1 MLGLG
6 CPKHASAKIATPR
19 SSGWNIRVANKAQIS
34 WHSIKKQ
41 LKRWLSQC
49 FYERHGEAN
58 YRGIKPRI
66 MIEPLLSE
74 DQGELRDYKLYF
86 CNGKYLGAH
95 VDFNRFSDHQY
106 RIYDVAWNEFEKED
120 PNIVRNL
127 PLCPRPEK
135 LDEMIEIGLKL
146 SQGFPYVRVDLYY
159 PQGQIFSGESLFLRK
174 LVLGIQAQASGKYL
188 TRPFMPTAP
197 LTAFASL
204 SIAVS
209 VGELTFTPGNGL
221 ARYDPIES
229 DFYLGAPFNVLPYL
243 NTPYYE
249 PHWTPTSR

>member
-1 MLGLG
+1 MLWLKRHVDLEPLSIFTDKFAVRDYVREQIGSDYLIPLIG
-6 CPKHASAKIATPR
+6 IYDHVNEIDLDALPDSFMIKTTH

-159 PQGQIFSGESLFLRK
+159 PQGQIFS
-174 LVLGIQAQASGKYL
+174 V
-188 TRPFMPTAP
+188 
-197 LTAFASL
+197 
-204 SIAVS
+204 
-209 VGELTFTPGNGL
+209 N
-221 ARYDPIES
+221 
-229 DFYLGAPFNVLPYL
+229 
-243 NTPYYE
+243 
-249 PHWTPTSR
+249 